1 MRAAWFALAIACSGG
16 IFSSLAP
23 LPGKGFNCPGKGR
36 ILGTSTTATGF
47 GGSGSGSALWKVR
60 SSYGASSLIG
70 LVAQAPSGTASV
82 IATTEVAQVRIE
94 QLISCPLR

>member
-36 ILGTSTTATGF
+36 TLGTSTTATGF

-60 SSYGASSLIG
+60 SSYGASSPSGQG
-70 LVAQAPSGTASV
+70 LVLQGPD
-82 IATTEVAQVRIE
+82 
-94 QLISCPLR
+94 LIVDLLQGSRRSQDVLAIRS